1 MAHLE
6 VKTSQGIR
14 RLRLGG
20 TAITVGRLSDNT
32 LVVNDDLTSRHHC
45 VIEPWEGGFRV
56 RDLGSRNGTKLN
68 DHRISAEALDNG
80 DVLHIGSAELRFID
94 PEQQVPRKRRNTP
107 DFTAALDDP
116 PPDLDQV
123 TLDHLDEAV
132 TDVQTS
138 YEKRLREIIDG
149 ALDKPFDETQISL

>member
-32 LVVNDDLTSRHHC
+32 LVVNDELTSRHHC

-68 DHRISAEALDNG
+68 DHRISTEALDNG
-80 DVLHIGSAELRFID
+80 DVLYIGSAELRFID
-94 PEQQVPRKRRNTP
+94 PEQQAPRKRRNTP
-107 DFTAALDDP
+107 DFAAALDART
-116 PPDLDQV
+116 PDLGQV
-123 TLDHLDEAV
+123 TLDHPDEAV
-132 TDVQTS
+132 TGVQAS
-138 YEKRLREIIDG
+138 SEKPMREILRG
-149 ALDKPFDETQISL
+149 AMEER